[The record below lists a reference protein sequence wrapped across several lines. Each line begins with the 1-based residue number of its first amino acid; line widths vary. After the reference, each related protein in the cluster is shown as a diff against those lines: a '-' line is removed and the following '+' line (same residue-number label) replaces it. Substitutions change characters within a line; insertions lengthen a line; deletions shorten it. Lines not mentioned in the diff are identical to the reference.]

1 MQSWIIRLSLLYLA
15 LIKTYKNKEWAYF
28 CHHLSDNYV
37 DLADTYVDLSVIY
50 VNLSYQKIN
59 HN

>member
-1 MQSWIIRLSLLYLA
+1 MQTWIIRLSLLYLA
-15 LIKTYKNKEWAYF
+15 LIKTYKNTEWAYF